1 MPFASYLLLE
11 PAPAPS
17 LDGLVEYAASAAATR
32 WFCARCGAHV
42 FLQLK
47 VLDRDAGYERGERF
61 MVARGLVDDMNVQTQ
76 SIKQLCVART
86 VDGGLLRSSIP
97 STPIPESGLQEGQV
111 ESENNACFTG
121 SIYPRCTDE
130 GPDYLPNN
138 PPPLFNQEELAQTS
152 SDTSLLASCH
162 CTAVQFS
169 ISPPDHTSRTASS
182 PWPDLLVPFHSAP
195 SDNPDDVKWW
205 LRENDT
211 KYLAGL
217 CACISCRLASGFPI
231 QSWAFIPRSNIFTKG
246 VADDASGGVQVAKPL
261 VYDDMG
267 SLKRYQSSPG
277 VYREFCGGCGAT
289 VFWHCDWRPGVVDVS
304 VGLLRAESGVRAD
317 KWLDWVLDRV
327 SFEEEAVDKGLI
339 GCLKARLI

>member
-11 PAPAPS
+11 QAPSPS
-17 LDGLVEYAASAAATR
+17 LDGLVEYAESAAASR
-32 WFCARCGAHV
+32 WFCGRCGAHV
-42 FLQLK
+42 FLQFKGLHG
-47 VLDRDAGYERGERF
+47 DGERGERF
-61 MVARGLVDDMNVQTQ
+61 LVTRGLVDDMNVETQ
-76 SIKQLCVART
+76 SIKQLCLAHT

-97 STPIPESGLQEGQV
+97 SSTPIPESGLLGGQV
-111 ESENNACFTG
+111 ESENNSCFTG
-121 SIYPRCTDE
+121 SIYTRCTDE

-162 CTAVQFS
+162 CTGVQFS
-169 ISPPDHTSRTASS
+169 ITPPDHTSRTTSS
-182 PWPDLLVPFHSAP
+182 PWSDLLVPFHSAP
-195 SDNPDDVKWW
+195 SENPDDVKWW

-217 CACISCRLASGFPI
+217 CGCNSCRLASGFPI

-246 VADDASGGVQVAKPL
+246 AADDATGGVQVVKPL
-261 VYDDMG
+261 DYDDLG

-317 KWLDWVLDRV
+317 KWLDWVLERV

-339 GCLKARLI
+339 ACLKARFI